1 MTSIFIFTAWKL
13 DSFITVLIYGL
24 FYGVYLFVKRKDI
37 KNSAHNLKKLMKA

>member
-37 KNSAHNLKKLMKA
+37 KIQHNLKKLMKA